1 MAILLKFVLFLSIMA
16 IFCDCMDPGKNGKSE
31 KKDVVKQKVDETK
44 IERKE
49 EEGKGAS
56 EENKGKGT
64 VMADPKKEGT
74 ATVKIPHRYGA
85 VTGMSG
91 QNASPKASQI
101 GSPKNSPKGTQIG
114 SPKSISSPKST
125 QIGSPKGIQIGSP
138 RKEKTKLS
146 SAVGSSDFNVIG
158 ESKEA
163 KKPSQFKPS
172 PSRSQN
178 KREQQRRNVTIG
190 EAGRVQSSK
199 RVSSK
204 DTFSPSRKE
213 KEEQMRRLTEGEE
226 NESLFDEEFDDSN

>member
-1 MAILLKFVLFLSIMA
+1 M
-16 IFCDCMDPGKNGKSE
+16 
-31 KKDVVKQKVDETK
+31 
-44 IERKE
+44 
-49 EEGKGAS
+49 
-56 EENKGKGT
+56 NKGKSI
-64 VMADPKKEGT
+64 VVADPKKEGT

-85 VTGMSG
+85 VSGMSG

-125 QIGSPKGIQIGSP
+125 QIGSP

-146 SAVGSSDFNVIG
+146 AAVDSSDFNVID

-178 KREQQRRNVTIG
+178 KREQQRLNVTIG

-226 NESLFDEEFDDSN
+226 NESLFDEEFDD

>member
-16 IFCDCMDPGKNGKSE
+16 IFCDCMDPGKNGKNE
-31 KKDVVKQKVDETK
+31 KTDVVKQKVDETK
-44 IERKE
+44 VERKE
-49 EEGKGAS
+49 EEGKFAS
-56 EENKGKGT
+56 EMNKAKSI

-74 ATVKIPHRYGA
+74 ATVKIPHHYGA
-85 VTGMSG
+85 VSG
-91 QNASPKASQI
+91 TSGKNASPKASQI
-101 GSPKNSPKGTQIG
+101 GSPK
-114 SPKSISSPKST
+114 ST
-125 QIGSPKGIQIGSP
+125 QIGSPKDIQIGSP
-138 RKEKTKLS
+138 RKEKTKF
-146 SAVGSSDFNVIG
+146 SAAVDSSDFNVID

-178 KREQQRRNVTIG
+178 KREQQRLNVTIG

-226 NESLFDEEFDDSN
+226 NESLFDEEFDDYN

>member
-16 IFCDCMDPGKNGKSE
+16 IFCDCMDPGKNGKNE
-31 KKDVVKQKVDETK
+31 KKDIVKHETK

-74 ATVKIPHRYGA
+74 ATVIIPHRYGA

-91 QNASPKASQI
+91 QNASPRPS
-101 GSPKNSPKGTQIG
+101 SQIG

-146 SAVGSSDFNVIG
+146 SAVGSSDFNVID
-158 ESKEA
+158 ESKQA

-178 KREQQRRNVTIG
+178 KREQQRLNVSIG
-190 EAGRVQSSK
+190 EEGRVQSSK

-213 KEEQMRRLTEGEE
+213 KEEQMRRLTEGEQ
-226 NESLFDEEFDDSN
+226 NESLFDDEFDD

>member
-1 MAILLKFVLFLSIMA
+1 MAILLKFVLFISIMA
-16 IFCDCMDPGKNGKSE
+16 IFCDCMDPGKNGKNE

-44 IERKE
+44 VER
-49 EEGKGAS
+49 AS
-56 EENKGKGT
+56 EMNKGKSI
-64 VMADPKKEGT
+64 VMADSKKEGT
-74 ATVKIPHRYGA
+74 TTVKIPHRYGA
-85 VTGMSG
+85 VSGMSG
-91 QNASPKASQI
+91 QNASPEASQI

-114 SPKSISSPKST
+114 SPRSISSPKST

-146 SAVGSSDFNVIG
+146 SAVGSSDFNVID

-178 KREQQRRNVTIG
+178 KREQQRLNVTIG

-226 NESLFDEEFDDSN
+226 NESKNK